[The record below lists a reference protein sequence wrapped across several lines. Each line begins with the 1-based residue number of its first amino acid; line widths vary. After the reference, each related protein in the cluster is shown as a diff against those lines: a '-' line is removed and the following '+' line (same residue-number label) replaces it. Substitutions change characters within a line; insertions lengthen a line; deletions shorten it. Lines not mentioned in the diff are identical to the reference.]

1 MMKDNFPVT
10 AAMPQQEA
18 RMLKKYWKPIFYISL
33 VFLALLVLSVIVLRS
48 QKLETDTCTRLEFQ
62 GEYSQA
68 GGPWL
73 PLAEKHSVSSLKG
86 DVVLRGHFS
95 ADIPA
100 GETLNVY
107 LNHVD
112 YCLLVN
118 GAEVHRSDSHS
129 TLRLPDACSAHWE
142 NFRTPA
148 IAVTDEVELHLHNP
162 HSCGD
167 SGAFLDLLDNLY
179 LGPASMLPATLSPR
193 SIFFRSMALLIGG
206 LSLAVLGVALAFT
219 LVQLPATSMMWSLG
233 LISLCMSGYLGLDNL
248 DASLLLSSHVFTTY
262 GELLC
267 LILALLELN
276 RFLSRHL
283 ASASRKVAA
292 IAFYI
297 HSATVTCLLLICLSG
312 LMSLYDLLSVWSMAQ
327 LLLCPTLLGCCIYE
341 MVSLRICRSSTVA
354 ALLLLVCTLAE
365 LFGTFFPRY
374 PSGLPVKVTFLI
386 LFFLLLVRC
395 IRHIATDHRKAI
407 HAEQLQTQLQS
418 NSILLANSQIR
429 THFIFNLLNAIS
441 GMCKYDPEKADQTI
455 VRFARYLRANIDMI
469 QDDELAPFPT
479 TLRYVEDYVA
489 LEQVRFGSKLRFV
502 TSIAADDFLFPPLIL
517 QPLVENAIKHGIT
530 AQPHGGTVTL
540 QTLWQDGNII
550 IRVSDDGV
558 GFDPRQ
564 SSDPRSVA
572 LQNIRFR
579 LKTMVNGKLEI
590 HSTPG
595 QGTTCTITIPE
606 KEVMP
611 CL

>member
-1 MMKDNFPVT
+1 M
-10 AAMPQQEA
+10 
-18 RMLKKYWKPIFYISL
+18 
-33 VFLALLVLSVIVLRS
+33 
-48 QKLETDTCTRLEFQ
+48 
-62 GEYSQA
+62 
-68 GGPWL
+68 
-73 PLAEKHSVSSLKG
+73 
-86 DVVLRGHFS
+86 
-95 ADIPA
+95 
-100 GETLNVY
+100 
-107 LNHVD
+107 
-112 YCLLVN
+112 
-118 GAEVHRSDSHS
+118 S
-129 TLRLPDACSAHWE
+129 TP
-142 NFRTPA
+142 
-148 IAVTDEVELHLHNP
+148 
-162 HSCGD
+162 
-167 SGAFLDLLDNLY
+167 
-179 LGPASMLPATLSPR
+179 
-193 SIFFRSMALLIGG
+193 
-206 LSLAVLGVALAFT
+206 
-219 LVQLPATSMMWSLG
+219 
-233 LISLCMSGYLGLDNL
+233 
-248 DASLLLSSHVFTTY
+248 
-262 GELLC
+262 
-267 LILALLELN
+267 
-276 RFLSRHL
+276 
-283 ASASRKVAA
+283 
-292 IAFYI
+292 
-297 HSATVTCLLLICLSG
+297 LLLICLSG

-341 MVSLRICRSSTVA
+341 MVSLHIWRSSTLA

-395 IRHIATDHRKAI
+395 IRHVATDHRKAI

-455 VRFARYLRANIDMI
+455 VRFARYLRTNIDMI
-469 QDDELAPFPT
+469 QDDELAPFPI

-558 GFDPRQ
+558 GFDPQQ

>member
-1 MMKDNFPVT
+1 
-10 AAMPQQEA
+10 
-18 RMLKKYWKPIFYISL
+18 MLKKYWKLIFYTSL
-33 VFLALLVLSVIVLRS
+33 VFLTFLVLLVIVLRS
-48 QKLETDTCTRLEFQ
+48 QKPETDTCIQLTFQ

-73 PLAEKHSVSSLKG
+73 PLEEKTSISSLNG
-86 DVVLRGHFS
+86 DVVLRGRFS
-95 ADIPA
+95 ANIPA
-100 GETLNVY
+100 GATLNIY

-118 GAEVHRSDSHS
+118 GVEVHRSDSHS
-129 TLRLPDACSAHWE
+129 SMRLPDACSAHWE
-142 NFRTPA
+142 DFRAPA
-148 IAVTDEVELHLHNP
+148 IATTDEVELRLQNP

-179 LGPASMLPATLSPR
+179 MGPASMLPATLSHQ
-193 SIFFRSMALLIGG
+193 SLFFRCMALLIGG

-219 LVQLPATSMMWSLG
+219 LVQLPTTSMMWSLG
-233 LISLCMSGYLGLDNL
+233 LISLCMAGYLGLDNI

-276 RFLSRHL
+276 RFLSHHL
-283 ASASRKVAA
+283 SSGSRKVAA
-292 IAFYI
+292 LALYL
-297 HSATVTCLLLICLSG
+297 HSATVTVLLLICLFG
-312 LMSLYDLLSVWSMAQ
+312 FVSLYDLLSVWSTAQ
-327 LLLCPTLLGCCIYE
+327 LILCPTLLGCCIFE
-341 MVSLRICRSSTVA
+341 VISLRSCRSSIVA
-354 ALLLLVCTLAE
+354 AFLLLVCTMAE

-374 PSGLPVKVTFLI
+374 PSGLPVKVTFLL
-386 LFFLLLVRC
+386 LFFIMLVRC

-441 GMCKYDPEKADQTI
+441 GMCKYDPEKADQTV
-455 VRFARYLRANIDMI
+455 VRFARYLRTNIDMI
-469 QDDELAPFPT
+469 QADELAPFPT

-502 TSIAADDFLFPPLIL
+502 TSIAAEDFLFPPLIL

-540 QTLWQDGNII
+540 ETLWQDGNII

-558 GFDPRQ
+558 GFDPAQ
-564 SSDPRSVA
+564 DGDPRSVA

-579 LKTMVNGKLEI
+579 LKTMVNGKLDI
-590 HSTPG
+590 RSAPG
-595 QGTTCTITIPE
+595 CGTTCTITIPE
-606 KEVMP
+606 KEVMS